1 MTLYLSLYPQS
12 LHSETRR
19 RCSLLAHV
27 TSLHNLT
34 APLLSSPHTPVKTGL
49 DQGCQSV
56 RKQLFFSTAPIPFII
71 MLGYVSG
78 VCVLVSLGLRY
89 KALLSPQQQHRV
101 VVVASTSTSPLPSLK
116 RSPRKGH
123 IYSHIASVSI
133 NGGAATTRGTR
144 STPLSRLISELS
156 SLPPVNSRW
165 PFTQYSR
172 LCHRH
177 RRSFLQTSSSNS
189 THFPSSPATHLN
201 PITPTWPLPCAPI
214 LTDIFLLV
222 HFFNP

>member
-1 MTLYLSLYPQS
+1 
-12 LHSETRR
+12 
-19 RCSLLAHV
+19 
-27 TSLHNLT
+27 
-34 APLLSSPHTPVKTGL
+34 
-49 DQGCQSV
+49 
-56 RKQLFFSTAPIPFII
+56 

-189 THFPSSPATHLN
+189 THFPLIPLNPPKTHNPNMTFTLCSNLDRHISFSSLLQPIKQKSSPASTLIYGLYLIFPHIIKCHKLTAN
-201 PITPTWPLPCAPI
+201 TVPTS
-214 LTDIFLLV
+214 FKE
-222 HFFNP
+222 